1 MRRCLV
7 AMAVAVV
14 ALSASGCETRAPFA
28 PTLTTSWGARVTDGK
43 LQIWTGAPCVA
54 VKKISLSH
62 DSEDAELVLTATDP
76 AGADVE
82 HLTLGGPYPAGLQ
95 VTRPWPQGVDWRT
108 AKELTFQLDAFPPGA
123 KSVVFGAGTEVSEI
137 IDGSPNHP
145 ADTYWFTGVGWLT
158 PADVAA
164 KDDKT
169 FTSVCTPQR

>member
-1 MRRCLV
+1 
-7 AMAVAVV
+7 MAVAVV
-14 ALSASGCETRAPFA
+14 VLPASGCETRAPFA

-108 AKELTFQLDAFPPGA
+108 AKELTFQLDAFPPVRNRWCSARGRRSP
-123 KSVVFGAGTEVSEI
+123 KSSTDHRTI
-137 IDGSPNHP
+137 PPIPIGSPV
-145 ADTYWFTGVGWLT
+145 WVG
-158 PADVAA
+158 
-164 KDDKT
+164 
-169 FTSVCTPQR
+169 